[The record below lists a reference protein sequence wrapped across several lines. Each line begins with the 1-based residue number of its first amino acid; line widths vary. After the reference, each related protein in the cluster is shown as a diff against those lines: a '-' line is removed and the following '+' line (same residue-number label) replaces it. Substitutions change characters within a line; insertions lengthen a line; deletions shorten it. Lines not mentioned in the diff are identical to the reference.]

1 MKITLSI
8 ELRITVIISEIVPFP
23 ISWKKLHDITPKH
36 TLRIV
41 IIIKRRALLTSTES
55 LISPDAKSTPICGA
69 KTYESTMRSVVMII
83 LNFKV

>member
-23 ISWKKLHDITPKH
+23 IPWKKLHDITPKH

-41 IIIKRRALLTSTES
+41 IIIKRRALLTSTER
-55 LISPDAKSTPICGA
+55 LISL
-69 KTYESTMRSVVMII
+69 MQ
-83 LNFKV
+83 KVLQFVEQRRMKVL